1 MPVDTIEK
9 TEEKTEAK
17 VYKYY
22 GLEYNVP
29 VTEMVEVAGVSLRT
43 MKTFLKLRAMGYQ
56 SHIDAGWTASQC
68 FAHAGLPKR
77 KPAPT
82 RAEVDDFKTVIIYL
96 RGEVNDAVSEIKRLR
111 GMLHDLGVDPDG

>member
-1 MPVDTIEK
+1 MTTSAEAK
-9 TEEKTEAK
+9 TEEKR
-17 VYKYY
+17 YKYY
-22 GLEYNVP
+22 GLEYRLS
-29 VTEMVEVAGVSLRT
+29 VTEMAALVPVSVRT
-43 MKTFLKLRAMGYQ
+43 YKTFLKLKSMGYQ

-96 RGEVNDAVSEIKRLR
+96 RGEVNDAVAEIKRLR
-111 GMLHDLGVDPDG
+111 ELLQDLGVDPDG